1 SITEEGEHHRFQL
14 RTLSGKPLTAEGIKV
29 SVSSDGY
36 QPADIYH
43 FIERDGYLE
52 SASCIKVSNGLSVT
66 LIIGH
71 HDHTHDFDVHF
82 RPGSH
87 LESED

>member
-1 SITEEGEHHRFQL
+1 
-14 RTLSGKPLTAEGIKV
+14 KV
-29 SVSSDGY
+29 SLSSDGY

-52 SASCIKVSNGLSVT
+52 SASCIEVSNGLSVT

-87 LESED
+87 LENEDKEYQDAHERAHALDIQKRF